1 MPANSINLLPDK
13 TVIAQFLIFF
23 SVLMGMSFL
32 VFKPLA
38 KILRFRKERTNGL
51 LEEAKRIEEKI
62 AELSKQYSETMDQA
76 RQTAHKEK
84 EEIKRLAHNEE
95 LQIKN
100 SAKKEA
106 LKIIDE
112 TKEKID
118 EWKFVAQNELN
129 RDVSKLVDEIITKVK
144 Q

>member
-1 MPANSINLLPDK
+1 MSSTSIHLLPDK

-23 SVLMGMSFL
+23 SVFLGMSLL
-32 VFKPLA
+32 VFKPII
-38 KILRFRKERTNGL
+38 KNIRFRKERTTGL

-62 AELSKQYSETMDQA
+62 ADLSRQYTETLEKA
-76 RQTAHKEK
+76 REAAHHEK
-84 EEIKRLAHNEE
+84 EEIKRIAHNEE

-112 TKEKID
+112 TKDKI
-118 EWKFVAQNELN
+118 EAWKIIAQNELN